1 MKKKDIII
9 IGSGIGGL
17 TAGALL
23 TKKGFKVI
31 IFEKESLIGGRALSF
46 NTSNLT
52 IDSYLKILSNY
63 NMMIPFSEP
72 DLKTIFEKK
81 KVTRL

>member
-1 MKKKDIII
+1 MKEKDVII

-31 IFEKESLIGGRALSF
+31 IFEKESLMGGRALTF
-46 NTSNLT
+46 DTSKLT
-52 IDSYLKILSNY
+52 IDSYLKILKRTLL
-63 NMMIPFSEP
+63 I
-72 DLKTIFEKK
+72 
-81 KVTRL
+81 